1 MVVYYLRRRS
11 GDIAMADLRSVRA
24 YEEAREGVV
33 VHMSRPI
40 AEREYAAVEEN
51 LIKGINKKINDGIG
65 ERHGITLLLAPVLSV
80 IVSIILISLLNINL
94 SKIDLLILL
103 FTMAVA
109 CSFITVS
116 FLQNQKSIKKTRD
129 SYANKLKKQKT
140 VCTEEMDSLEKYYD
154 SLYEYD
160 LKTLATLLAE
170 GKLKGYGKEPS
181 IAFLLALECYIL
193 DCNKMVHRYAKIL
206 SSSSYNPEREREH
219 IQNDMATG
227 LLDLHLLAFFLGVNK
242 Q

>member
-24 YEEAREGVV
+24 YEEAQEGVV
-33 VHMSRPI
+33 MHMSRPI

-65 ERHGITLLLAPVLSV
+65 ERHGIALLLAPVLSV

-129 SYANKLKKQKT
+129 SYANKLKKKKT

-170 GKLKGYGKEPS
+170 GKLKIYGKEPS

>member
-24 YEEAREGVV
+24 YEETKENIVLN
-33 VHMSRPI
+33 MSRPI
-40 AEREYAAVEEN
+40 EEREYDVAEEN

-65 ERHGITLLLAPVLSV
+65 EKHGIALLLAPVVSV
-80 IVSIILISLLNINL
+80 VISIILISLFNIKL
-94 SKIDLLILL
+94 SKVDLLILL
-103 FTMAVA
+103 FAMAVA
-109 CSFITVS
+109 CSFMTIS
-116 FLQNQKSIKKTRD
+116 FFQNQKSIKKTRS
-129 SYANKLKKQKT
+129 SYSDKLKKPVIK
-140 VCTEEMDSLEKYYD
+140 CTEEMDSLEKYYD

-170 GKLKGYGKEPS
+170 GKLKGYEKEPS
-181 IAFLLALECYIL
+181 IGFLLALECYIL

-206 SSSSYNPEREREH
+206 SSSTYNPEREREH

-242 Q
+242 K